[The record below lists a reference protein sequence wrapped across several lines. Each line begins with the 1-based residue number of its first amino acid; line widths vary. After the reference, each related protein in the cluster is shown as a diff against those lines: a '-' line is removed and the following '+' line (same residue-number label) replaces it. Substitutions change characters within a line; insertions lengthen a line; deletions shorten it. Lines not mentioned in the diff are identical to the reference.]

1 MSRLALDLALGLGAL
16 DLRVAL
22 DAPLAGVSALFGPSG
37 SGKTTL
43 LRIIAGLERG
53 ATGTVR
59 VGDEIWQDSAR
70 GLFVPPHRRR
80 IGFVFQDARLFAHLS
95 VEANLLYG
103 YRRTPAEE
111 RRLAPDELIDVLE
124 LRPLLGRRVANLS
137 GGERQRIA
145 MGRAFL
151 TSPRL
156 LLMDE
161 PLASLD
167 EARKQQ
173 ILPYIERLV
182 ERFQLPAIYVSHA
195 IDEVLRLAGQVAF
208 MAHGRIAAYGPLNEV
223 TQRLDLREYTGRLDA
238 GAVIAA
244 RVLDHDEPNGIT
256 RLGFSGGT
264 LIGPRI
270 DLPEGAPVNV
280 LVRSRDVALALE
292 PPRETSILN
301 ILEGRVVSVSEDE
314 GPQAHVMLN
323 VGVPLWARIMKRSV
337 NELGLSEGKTV
348 YALIKAVAVDRRS
361 IGRPTR
367 MDRALEP

>member
-1 MSRLALDLALGLGAL
+1 MSRLALDVTLTLGAL
-16 DLRVAL
+16 SL
-22 DAPLAGVSALFGPSG
+22 DADLDTPLAGVSALFGPSG

-43 LRIIAGLERG
+43 LRVIAGLERG
-53 ATGTVR
+53 ARGVVR
-59 VGDEIWQDSAR
+59 FDEETWQDSAR
-70 GLFVPPHRRR
+70 GIFVPPHARRV
-80 IGFVFQDARLFAHLS
+80 GMVFQDARLFAHLS
-95 VEANLLYG
+95 VEANLRYG
-103 YRRTPAEE
+103 FRRTPAAE
-111 RRLAPDELIDVLE
+111 RKLLPGEVIEVLGLE
-124 LRPLLGRRVANLS
+124 PLLSRRVVHLS
-137 GGERQRIA
+137 GGERQRVA
-145 MGRAFL
+145 MGRAL
-151 TSPRL
+151 LANPRL

-182 ERFQLPAIYVSHA
+182 ERFRLPVIYVSHA

-208 MAHGRIAAYGPLNEV
+208 MAHGRIAAHGPLNEV
-223 TQRLDLREYTGRLDA
+223 TQRLDLREYIGRLDA

-244 RVLDHDEPNGIT
+244 RVLGHDEPNGIT

-280 LVRSRDVALALE
+280 LVRSRDVALALH
-292 PPRETSILN
+292 PPQGTSILN
-301 ILEGRVVSVSEDE
+301 MLEGRVVSISDDE
-314 GPQAHVMLN
+314 GPQAHVMLD

-337 NELGLSEGKTV
+337 RELGLAEGKTV

-361 IGRPTR
+361 IGRPTE

>member
-1 MSRLALDLALGLGAL
+1 MSRLALDLALGIGAL
-16 DLRVAL
+16 DLKVAL

-53 ATGTVR
+53 AAGTVHI
-59 VGDEIWQDSAR
+59 GDETWQDSAR

-80 IGFVFQDARLFAHLS
+80 IGFVFQDARLFPHLS
-95 VEANLLYG
+95 VEGNLLYG
-103 YRRTPAEE
+103 YRRTPAAE
-111 RRLAPDELIDVLE
+111 RRLAPDELIEVLE
-124 LRPLLGRRVANLS
+124 LRPLLARRIANLS
-137 GGERQRIA
+137 GGERQRVA

-182 ERFQLPAIYVSHA
+182 ERFQLPVIYVSHA

-256 RLGFSGGT
+256 RLAFSGGT

-270 DLPEGAPVNV
+270 DLPEGAAVNV
-280 LVRSRDVALALE
+280 LIRSRDVALALE
-292 PPRETSILN
+292 PPSETSILN

-337 NELGLSEGKTV
+337 NELDLREGKKV

-367 MDRALEP
+367 MDQALEP